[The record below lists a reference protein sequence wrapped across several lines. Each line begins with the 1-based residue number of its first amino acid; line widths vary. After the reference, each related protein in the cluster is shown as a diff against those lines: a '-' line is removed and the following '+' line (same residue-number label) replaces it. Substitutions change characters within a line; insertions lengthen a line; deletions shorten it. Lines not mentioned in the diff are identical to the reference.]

1 MFAQPRPKKPLL
13 VPSKK
18 RKAAPSIEE
27 ISFDNTA
34 RADYLTGFHKRK
46 QERIQKAQEIAA
58 EKARKEKIELRKQI
72 REERKKDIENHV
84 RQVNALLR
92 EAQRAGHQGES
103 SEDGSDN
110 EWGGFADP
118 PPALEPMSFEEEY
131 IDEDKFTTV
140 TIESVNVD
148 RDGIHKPEAD
158 DSSDEEDEDMVQTNR
173 ETKASKEAAKPKDQQ
188 RPKKKKKKFRYES
201 KLERRATER
210 KHRAKKLAARS

>member
-46 QERIQKAQEIAA
+46 QERIKKAQEIAA
-58 EKARKEKIELRKQI
+58 EKARKEKIELRKQM

-84 RQVNALLR
+84 QQVNTLLR
-92 EAQRAGHQGES
+92 EAQMAGHHGDSDDS
-103 SEDGSDN
+103 SGN
-110 EWGGFADP
+110 EWGGFTDP
-118 PPALEPMSFEEEY
+118 PPALEPMNFEEEY

-140 TIESVNVD
+140 TVESVNVD
-148 RDGIHKPEAD
+148 RDGLHKPKVD
-158 DSSDEEDEDMVQTNR
+158 DSSEDDDDEAQTR
-173 ETKASKEAAKPKDQQ
+173 KETKVGNESAKVKEQQ
-188 RPKKKKKKFRYES
+188 RPKKKKKKFRYET
-201 KLERRATER
+201 KVERRATER
-210 KHRAKKLAARS
+210 KQRAKKLAARS

>member
-1 MFAQPRPKKPLL
+1 M
-13 VPSKK
+13 
-18 RKAAPSIEE
+18 
-27 ISFDNTA
+27 
-34 RADYLTGFHKRK
+34 
-46 QERIQKAQEIAA
+46 
-58 EKARKEKIELRKQI
+58 
-72 REERKKDIENHV
+72 
-84 RQVNALLR
+84 NALLR

>member
-46 QERIQKAQEIAA
+46 QERIKKAQEIAA

-84 RQVNALLR
+84 QQVNALLR
-92 EAQRAGHQGES
+92 EAQMAGHHGDS
-103 SEDGSDN
+103 DDGSDN

-118 PPALEPMSFEEEY
+118 PPALEPMNFEEEY

-148 RDGIHKPEAD
+148 RDGLHKPEAD
-158 DSSDEEDEDMVQTNR
+158 NSSEDDDDEAQKKR
-173 ETKASKEAAKPKDQQ
+173 ETKAGKEGAKAKDQQ
-188 RPKKKKKKFRYES
+188 RPKKKKKKFRYET

-210 KHRAKKLAARS
+210 KHKAKKLAARS